1 LVSEKK
7 NTHILIAILFLA
19 LILRIGFVLNLPLEF
34 IQKWESD
41 AGVYRGI
48 AVNLINT
55 HKYGR
60 EEGIADAQDP
70 PLYPFFLALVYRFF
84 GAEKTSIIV
93 IRLLQSFLGVLTCL
107 LVYLIA
113 TRMFNQRIGIL
124 SSLVVTVHP
133 AIIAYTGLH
142 LTETLFIFLLS
153 LFVLYFI
160 KSYFVHSIST
170 KDTFLCGVF
179 WSLTVLSREELLL
192 FPLFIILG
200 LFWIGKEFKGVA
212 KYAIVFLAGALIIL
226 GSWITRNYIIFHK
239 FVPVTKGGGEILYVS
254 NYLDPGEKWTPDGE
268 RFHRILQ
275 DAKTNI
281 RSSYIKETIKN
292 LRDMLRY
299 RPFEYLNMLWE
310 KLKELWLHPSGL
322 YQIPIKSLKIVYLLI
337 HYLLLCLCGIGII
350 NSFALKNR
358 KIIPLIL
365 LLVYVTIFHVLI
377 LFPLARYM
385 LPFLPYV
392 FILSAQGFL
401 RLLNVFREYKRF
413 LGEV

>member
-7 NTHILIAILFLA
+7 NTHILITILFLA

-41 AGVYRGI
+41 AGVYRSI

-55 HKYGR
+55 HTYGR
-60 EEGIADAQDP
+60 EVGIADAQDP
-70 PLYPFFLALVYRFF
+70 PLYPFFLALIYKLF
-84 GAEKTSIIV
+84 GAEKTGIIV
-93 IRLLQSFLGVLTCL
+93 IRLVQSFLGVLTCL

-113 TRMFNQRIGIL
+113 TRIFNQKIGIL
-124 SSLVVTVHP
+124 SSLIVAVHP

-160 KSYFVHSIST
+160 KSYFVYSIST
-170 KDTFLCGVF
+170 KDTFLCGLF
-179 WSLTVLSREELLL
+179 WSLTVLNREELLL
-192 FPLFIILG
+192 FPIFIILG
-200 LFWIGKEFKGVA
+200 LFWIGKEFKSVA

-226 GSWITRNYIIFHK
+226 GPWITRNYINFHK
-239 FVPVTKGGGEILYVS
+239 FVPVTKGGGEVLYVS

-275 DAKTNI
+275 DAKINI
-281 RSSYIKETIKN
+281 HSSYVKETIKN
-292 LRDMLRY
+292 LKDMLRY
-299 RPFEYLNMLWE
+299 RPFEYLDMLW
-310 KLKELWLHPSGL
+310 KKFKELWLHPSGL
-322 YQIPIKSLKIVYLLI
+322 YQIPIKSLKITYLLI

-350 NSFALKNR
+350 NSFALKNQ

-392 FILSAQGFL
+392 FIFSTSGFFYFYD
-401 RLLNVFREYKRF
+401 RIIA
-413 LGEV
+413 GA